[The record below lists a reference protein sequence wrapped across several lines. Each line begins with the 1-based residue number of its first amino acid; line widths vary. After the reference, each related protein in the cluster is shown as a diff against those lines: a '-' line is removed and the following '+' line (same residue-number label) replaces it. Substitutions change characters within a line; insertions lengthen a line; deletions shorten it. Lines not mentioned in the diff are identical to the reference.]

1 MRVYQFRHVGTETEF
16 KYKFDRFQ
24 WGKLYPEA
32 GHWSI
37 EFCFFGIIGGL
48 PVCKRSR
55 LAMLIQRECHA
66 RSRNGGA

>member
-37 EFCFFGIIGGL
+37 EFCFFGIIGGTAC
-48 PVCKRSR
+48 VQ
-55 LAMLIQRECHA
+55 A
-66 RSRNGGA
+66 